1 MTPPAEASATPASA
15 TDAGT
20 VRGTGGG
27 ADWNDIDARHR
38 RELLGYC
45 YRMLGSPF
53 DAEEAVQ
60 ETMLRAWRGHA
71 SFAGQSSLRVWLF
84 RIATNVCLDVLRQR
98 PRRERPVDVT
108 GAGDAGSS
116 LGEPDESRWIQ
127 PAPDRWL
134 LPAGDDPAAAA
145 VLRDSVRLAFVAALH
160 SLTPMQRAALILR
173 DVLRL
178 TADETAGLLGI
189 TVPSANGL
197 LRRARRR
204 LAAGP
209 AGTGGSAELT
219 DEQRALLARFLDA
232 FERHDVPALTA
243 LLHEDATLSMPPYGL
258 WLAGRDQI
266 ARWFLRDPSPCRGA
280 RAVPVGANGS
290 PAFAL
295 YRADARHPGL
305 RAFALQIVTLRGD
318 RIAALDT
325 HLQPRLFD
333 LFGLPGQAGLAD
345 LADLPAEQ
353 ADHRISTPAPSPVP
367 SGGTTRR
374 PSSAGEARS
383 GWEGRM
389 RTV

>member
-1 MTPPAEASATPASA
+1 MGAVTSPAPASA
-15 TDAGT
+15 PSASAI
-20 VRGTGGG
+20 G
-27 ADWNDIDARHR
+27 ADWRAIDARHR
-38 RELLGYC
+38 RELLGHC

-60 ETMLRAWRGHA
+60 ETMLRAWRGQGT
-71 SFAGQSSLRVWLF
+71 FAGKSSLRVWLF
-84 RIATNVCLDVLRQR
+84 RIATHVCLDMLRQR

-108 GAGDAGSS
+108 GAGDAGSP
-116 LGEPDESRWIQ
+116 LGEADESRWVQ

-134 LPAGDDPAAAA
+134 LPAGDDPATTA

-160 SLTPMQRAALILR
+160 TLTPMQRAALILR

-178 TADETAGLLGI
+178 TAEETAGLLDI

-204 LAAGP
+204 LADRPAAGIP
-209 AGTGGSAELT
+209 AAELT
-219 DEQRALLARFLDA
+219 DEQRTLLARFTDA

-243 LLHEDATLSMPPYGL
+243 LLHEDATLSMPPYAL
-258 WLAGRDQI
+258 WLAGRAEI
-266 ARWFLRDPSPCRGA
+266 ARWFLRDPGPCRGA

-290 PAFAL
+290 PALAL
-295 YRADARHPGL
+295 YRPDPRDGTL
-305 RAFALQIVTLRGD
+305 RPFALQLLTVEGD

-325 HLQPRLFD
+325 HLQPDLFP
-333 LFGLPGQAGLAD
+333 LFGLP
-345 LADLPAEQ
+345 AELTPQ
-353 ADHRISTPAPSPVP
+353 RISTPAPSPTP
-367 SGGTTRR
+367 SDGTASS
-374 PSSAGEARS
+374 PSSVGEARS